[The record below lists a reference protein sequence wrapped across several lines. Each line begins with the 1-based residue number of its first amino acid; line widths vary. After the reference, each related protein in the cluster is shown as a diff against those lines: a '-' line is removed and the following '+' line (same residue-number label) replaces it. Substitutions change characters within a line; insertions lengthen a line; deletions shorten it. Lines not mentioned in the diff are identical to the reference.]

1 MKIRKISTGLCFLI
15 FFLAVNP
22 NVSAQ
27 KVKYK
32 DLILLLSAKQYD
44 KAEPFLKRYLKE
56 NDDNPNAFLYMGIV
70 LQDKLSRI
78 DPLLHTETLVGTID
92 SSVFF
97 FDKAYKTITEKELR
111 KNDEYYEA
119 YMRRDLRTGKF
130 VIKLSDVQLDI
141 ENRMNSLKTRKDK
154 VTQLKTYFLESSQ
167 AYHRTNQLYK
177 TLHSKYGAER
187 EFFLRSDDEM
197 LAALKRISVN
207 FDSAITAFEK
217 YKSISKELG
226 KTGYNHVIDLQEIK
240 DLKRDGSTPQDFMK
254 DDLKLWDYKKW
265 STQAT
270 QIIEREIMPLRD
282 NLLAFDIALN
292 KLSEKLK
299 TDSTSVKPDL
309 AALASKLP
317 ENQLKKYDPSP
328 MPFEVFAM
336 KMAELEYHSDLI
348 ANKPLRDSLN
358 VRLRLASIKSEIADL
373 KKLDSVTA
381 SLMKRDFSQEE
392 KDYHHFISKAYGTT
406 SVLQSLINSTNEY
419 AKKERLKKETAW
431 ERISQSLKWL
441 VAGTDSIPLYS
452 ESNRELKYKPLIIED
467 ERFTAGL
474 FYQDTTAV
482 GYFYDITPARI
493 PKIKTTYKVDQMS
506 FKKKSLSLFKGL
518 ATSDAVGNSFIVLL
532 YSSEKANDR
541 FPATLAKIY
550 RTEGLA
556 WSVDVS
562 FELLPAEIKLNN
574 ENGEIS
580 VRMSG
585 SDGASKI
592 VNFDKSGAVLK

>member
-1 MKIRKISTGLCFLI
+1 MRKIGSGLCFLI
-15 FFLAVNP
+15 FFLAVIIHAN
-22 NVSAQ
+22 AQ

-70 LQDKLSRI
+70 FQDKLSKI
-78 DPLLHTETLVGTID
+78 DPLLHTETLEGTID
-92 SSVFF
+92 SSLLY
-97 FDKAYKTITEKELR
+97 FDKSYKTITEKELR

-141 ENRMNSLKTRKDK
+141 ENRMNSLKTRKEK
-154 VTQLKTYFLESSQ
+154 VRLLKTYFVESSQ
-167 AYHRTNQLYK
+167 AYGRTNQLYK

-197 LAALKRISVN
+197 LAVLKRISVN

-217 YKSISKELG
+217 YKSLSKELG
-226 KTGYNHVIDLQEIK
+226 KTGYNHVVDLQEIK
-240 DLKRDGSTPQDFMK
+240 DLKRDGSTTQDFMME
-254 DDLKLWDYKKW
+254 DLKLWDYKKW
-265 STQAT
+265 SAQAT
-270 QIIEREIMPLRD
+270 QVIEKEIAPLRD
-282 NLLAFDIALN
+282 NLIEFDIALN
-292 KLSEKLK
+292 KLAERLR
-299 TDSTSVKPDL
+299 TDSSSVKPGL

-317 ENQLKKYDPSP
+317 EAQLKKYDPSP
-328 MPFEVFAM
+328 MPFDVFAM
-336 KMAELEYHSDLI
+336 KMAELEYHSDLVS
-348 ANKPLRDSLN
+348 NKPLRDSLN
-358 VRLRLASIKSEIADL
+358 VRLRLVGIKSEIADL
-373 KKLDSVTA
+373 KKLDSVSA

-392 KDYHHFISKAYGTT
+392 KDYHHFISKAFGTT
-406 SVLQSLINSTNEY
+406 SVLQSLISSTNEY
-419 AKKERLKKETAW
+419 AKKERIKKETEW

-452 ESNRELKYKPLIIED
+452 ETNRELKYKPLIIEED
-467 ERFTAGL
+467 RFTAGL
-474 FYQDTTAV
+474 FYKDTTAI
-482 GYFYDITPARI
+482 GYFYDITPSRI
-493 PKIKTTYKVDQMS
+493 PKIKTNFKVDQAS
-506 FKKKSLSLFKGL
+506 FKKKNLSLFKGL
-518 ATSDAVGNSFIVLL
+518 ATSDAGGNSFIVLI

-541 FPATLAKIY
+541 FPATLAKVY

-562 FELLPAEIKLNN
+562 FELLPAEIKLSN

-580 VRMSG
+580 VRTSAA
-585 SDGASKI
+585 DGASKI
-592 VNFDKSGAVLK
+592 VSFDKNGAVLK